1 MNPEKR
7 PEVHD
12 KHLHAQIVARYESCR
27 MRNLQR
33 QTPKVARHV
42 NPCVALETGMMFTRP
57 IRIQT
62 HNSGT
67 HATLQLQQPTVTTL

>member
-1 MNPEKR
+1 
-7 PEVHD
+7 
-12 KHLHAQIVARYESCR
+12 
-27 MRNLQR
+27 
-33 QTPKVARHV
+33 V